1 MDNKIVCECGAKVS
15 KLNLSRHKR
24 SKQHLKKLKQ
34 IDTSVETPIEQNID
48 EEDNEDVEEENIQE
62 TKPDEEDYEEREE
75 EVVEVQSEPKSN
87 KKGGKSKEYMDAIRE
102 KAIMTIKQKKQAKID
117 QENLIRQK
125 AEQYDVL
132 VKSLKEKEELEKKK
146 KEEDKLK
153 EMEYKSQQYDKML
166 KQQQRSQVINTMAQG
181 KIIDDI
187 KEKRLEYLMKYLS
200 NPSRF

>member
-48 EEDNEDVEEENIQE
+48 EEDNEEVEEENIQE
-62 TKPDEEDYEEREE
+62 TKPDEEEEE
-75 EVVEVQSEPKSN
+75 EVVEVQSISKSN